1 MEVGN
6 EQARKDNPMTS
17 QKNFLQLKLKFAIA
31 HRAAAIAYENLFV
44 VIACNAIIS
53 KTVAALA
60 ER

>member
-1 MEVGN
+1 MN
-6 EQARKDNPMTS
+6 SP
-17 QKNFLQLKLKFAIA
+17 KNFLQLKLKFAIA
-31 HRAAAIAYENLFV
+31 YRAMAIASENLFV

>member
-1 MEVGN
+1 MN
-6 EQARKDNPMTS
+6 SPKT
-17 QKNFLQLKLKFAIA
+17 FLQLKLKFAIA
-31 HRAAAIAYENLFV
+31 YRSAAIATENMFV